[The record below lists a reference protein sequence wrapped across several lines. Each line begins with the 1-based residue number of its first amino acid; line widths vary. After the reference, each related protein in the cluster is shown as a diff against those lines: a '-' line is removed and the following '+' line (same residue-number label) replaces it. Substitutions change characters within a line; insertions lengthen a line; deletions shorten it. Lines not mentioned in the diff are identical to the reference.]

1 MNELNLKKCAK
12 IQPAKFGAPTKK
24 LPTPTIAAAA
34 AATVHR
40 HDASI
45 IFAQI

>member
-24 LPTPTIAAAA
+24 LPTIAAAA

-40 HDASI
+40 HDASNSCAI
-45 IFAQI
+45 